1 MELERDACVKAI
13 QSRDAR
19 FAGRFFVGVVT
30 TGVYCRPGC
39 PAPVPKVRNMRFYAY
54 AAAAED
60 AGFRPCL
67 RCRPETAPGSP
78 VWNGTSATVS
88 RALKSI
94 FDSDGHESVE
104 ALAARLGLGSRHLR
118 RLFAEHVGASP
129 ASLQRTHRVHF
140 ARRLLDET
148 SLPVSNVA
156 FASGFES
163 VRRFN
168 DAIRTT
174 FHRTPTALRKTA
186 KGTARRAGRR
196 ADEKALTLRL
206 PLRVPFD
213 ASALFS
219 FLEERA
225 LPGVETVRGHAYSR
239 TIESR
244 GSTGVLT
251 VSKAPDESFLVL
263 SLNLPPGSDLLDIVH
278 RAGRVFDVDADPL
291 AIADVLNR
299 DALLAPL
306 VAARPGLRVP
316 GAWDPFEL
324 SVRAIL
330 GQQVSVRGARTL
342 AGRLVAAFGPPIADG
357 GSEGLTHLFPSP
369 AALASADLSG
379 IGVPG
384 ARASAIRTLAEAVK
398 TGRIDLTAARGL
410 EEFEER
416 FCALPGIGP
425 WTAQYVALRAFGEP
439 DAFPAGDLGI
449 RRALERARVPAGAA
463 ALRERARS
471 WSPFRAY
478 AALHLWNSFG
488 SGPDTRHGMKNET
501 KNSKRD
507 NKETR

>member
-1 MELERDACVKAI
+1 MDLEKAACVKATL
-13 QSRDAR
+13 SRDGR

-30 TGVYCRPGC
+30 TRVYCRPGC
-39 PAPVPKVRNMRFYAY
+39 PAPLPKAKNMRFYAY

-60 AGFRPCL
+60 AGFRPCR

-88 RALKSI
+88 RALKRI
-94 FDSDGHESVE
+94 FDGDGHESVE
-104 ALAARLGLGSRHLR
+104 TLAARLGLGSRHLR

-148 SLPVSNVA
+148 SLPAAEVA

-168 DAIRTT
+168 DAIRAT
-174 FHRTPTALRKTA
+174 FHRTPTELR
-186 KGTARRAGRR
+186 GRNGIDARSIR
-196 ADEKALTLRL
+196 LRL
-206 PLRVPFD
+206 PIRPPFD
-213 ASALFS
+213 ATSLFS

-225 LPGVETVRGHAYSR
+225 LPGVEAVRGHAYSR

-244 GSTGVLT
+244 GTPGVLT
-251 VSKAPDESFLVL
+251 LSKNVSENFLVL
-263 SLNLPPGSDLLDIVH
+263 SLSLPPGSDLLDIVR
-278 RAGRVFDVDADPL
+278 RAGRLFDVDADPL
-291 AIADVLNR
+291 AIADVLGR
-299 DALLAPL
+299 DPLLAPL

-342 AGRLVAAFGPPIADG
+342 AGRLVAGFGRTLPGGGAD
-357 GSEGLTHLFPSP
+357 GLTHLFPAP
-369 AALASADLSG
+369 AALAAADLSG
-379 IGVPG
+379 IGVPA
-384 ARASAIRTLAEAVK
+384 ARAAAIRTLAAAVNK
-398 TGRIDLTAARGL
+398 GRLELTAERGL
-410 EEFEER
+410 EDFETR
-416 FCALPGIGP
+416 LCALPGIGP

-439 DAFPAGDLGI
+439 DAFPAGDLGL
-449 RRALERARVPAGAA
+449 RRALEAARVPADAA
-463 ALRERARS
+463 ALRERALS

-478 AALHLWNSFG
+478 ATLHLWSSLAADAG
-488 SGPDTRHGMKNET
+488 SRKD
-501 KNSKRD
+501 
-507 NKETR
+507 KETR

>member
-1 MELERDACVKAI
+1 MDLEKAACVKAI
-13 QSRDAR
+13 LSRDGR

-30 TGVYCRPGC
+30 TRVYCRPGC
-39 PAPVPKVRNMRFYAY
+39 PAPLPKPRNMRFYAY

-60 AGFRPCL
+60 AGFRPCR

-88 RALKSI
+88 RALKRI
-94 FDSDGHESVE
+94 FDGDGHESVE

-148 SLPVSNVA
+148 SLPAADVA

-168 DAIRTT
+168 DAIRAT
-174 FHRTPTALRKTA
+174 FHRTPTGLRKSSGA
-186 KGTARRAGRR
+186 KSRPAAEGTGTDGRP
-196 ADEKALTLRL
+196 LTLRL
-206 PLRVPFD
+206 PLRLPFD
-213 ASALFS
+213 ATSLYS

-225 LPGVETVRGHAYSR
+225 LPGVEAVRGHAYSR

-244 GSTGVLT
+244 GRAGVLT
-251 VSKAPDESFLVL
+251 VSYASGQDFLRLSTSLAPG
-263 SLNLPPGSDLLDIVH
+263 PDLLDFVR
-278 RAGRVFDVDADPL
+278 RAGRVFDVDADPR
-291 AIADVLNR
+291 AIADVLGR
-299 DALLAPL
+299 DSLLAPL

-342 AGRLVAAFGPPIADG
+342 AGRLVAAFGRPLPGGGAD
-357 GSEGLTHLFPSP
+357 GLTHLFPPP
-369 AALASADLSG
+369 AALAAADLSG
-379 IGVPG
+379 IGIPA
-384 ARASAIRTLAEAVK
+384 ARATAIRTLAAAVS
-398 TGRIDLTAARGL
+398 TGRIELTAARGL
-410 EEFEER
+410 EDFEAR
-416 FCALPGIGP
+416 LCALPGIGP

-439 DAFPAGDLGI
+439 DAFPAGDLGL
-449 RRALERARVPAGAA
+449 RRALETARVPAGAA
-463 ALRERARS
+463 ALRERAAA

-478 AALHLWNSFG
+478 ATLHLWS
-488 SGPDTRHGMKNET
+488 SLAPDAGRGK
-501 KNSKRD
+501 
-507 NKETR
+507 KETR